1 MLCYVA
7 ISWLGY
13 ATAHDT
19 PKAAPTAANI
29 ADARFHKNF
38 IILDL
43 FSWVIFPQILSTDY
57 HRLIIQFSILTDF
70 IHRFSLIENY
80 FGFTQILAAQEKSVL
95 IHDKS

>member
-43 FSWVIFPQILSTDY
+43 FSWVIFPHILSTDS
-57 HRLIIQFSILTDF
+57 HWLKIIL
-70 IHRFSLIENY
+70 
-80 FGFTQILAAQEKSVL
+80 GFTQILAAQEKSVL